1 MQGNH
6 SSTNFSKTS
15 NKPLSARTRRPAGL
29 FHYMGVAV
37 LALLGACG
45 GGGGGSSNLV
55 SNNLSITNL
64 ADSSVAENVAYISSA
79 PSVSGAIGPLTYTLG
94 GTDSALFTVN
104 ASTGVV
110 SMVARN
116 FESPADSGLNNIYDY
131 TLIATDAN
139 SNITSK
145 AVAVTVTDAVEGPAL
160 APAAQLAN
168 TCVSPAQNTSEKLGT
183 ANDEKAWVRSF
194 VDERYLWYRDVP
206 SVDAS
211 QYASAAA
218 YFDVLK
224 TPAKNSAGGD
234 LDRFHWSLTKE
245 EYEQYTN
252 GISVDYGI
260 SWSRVANSRP
270 RSYVVYD
277 VEPQSPAGKAGIRRG
292 DRLMKVDGID
302 FINGADVT
310 GINNGVFPQDQ
321 VQHTLELQR
330 GTSTLAFTLQ
340 AGQYATTPVRDAKV
354 INDNGTKVAYLYFD
368 SFIAKSEDALITAFN
383 DFKTQGAEELIIDM
397 RYNGGGLLFISSQ
410 LAYMIAGPGAS
421 SGKIFNKQVFNDKRS
436 SENYSYGFL
445 PYALTPSYYYDYT
458 RPLPSLD
465 LKRVTLL
472 VGQGTASASEAV
484 INSLKGIDVGVNLI
498 GSTTYGKPYGF
509 TPKGNCGRYYY
520 AVEFKGENH
529 KGFSAFD
536 TGFAPNC
543 SVRDDLNFQ
552 LGDVS
557 EPRLA
562 EALQYLKSG
571 QCTAAPVASIK
582 AMGSPE
588 RLPDVVDPK
597 RARAMMIP
605 TKVYR

>member
-1 MQGNH
+1 MFVLGQFVTFYLIIFIYSIIITKMACAEYWTLAATWPWAKQTGRCHADLGFILLVSYCAYRPSVYHANSVLSAKKQSMQGNH
-6 SSTNFSKTS
+6 SSKSLSKTF
-15 NKPLSARTRRPAGL
+15 NKPFSGRTRRPVWL
-29 FHYMGVAV
+29 VYSLGVII

-45 GGGGGSSNLV
+45 GGSGGSNQV
-55 SNNLSITNL
+55 DTH
-64 ADSSVAENVAYISSA
+64 
-79 PSVSGAIGPLTYTLG
+79 
-94 GTDSALFTVN
+94 
-104 ASTGVV
+104 
-110 SMVARN
+110 
-116 FESPADSGLNNIYDY
+116 
-131 TLIATDAN
+131 
-139 SNITSK
+139 
-145 AVAVTVTDAVEGPAL
+145 L

-168 TCVSPAQNTSEKLGT
+168 TCVSPAQNAGEKLGT
-183 ANDEKAWVRSF
+183 ATDEKAWVRSF
-194 VDERYLWYRDVP
+194 VDERYLWYQDVP
-206 SVDAS
+206 SLDAS

-260 SWSRVANSRP
+260 AWSRVANSPP

-302 FINGADVT
+302 FMNGADVT
-310 GINNGVFPQDQ
+310 GLNNGVFPPDS
-321 VQHTLELQR
+321 VQHALELQR
-330 GTSTLAFTLQ
+330 GTSTLSFTLQ

-368 SFIAKSEDALITAFN
+368 SFIAKSEDALIAAFN
-383 DFKTQGAEELIIDM
+383 DFKTQGAKELIIDM

-410 LAYMIAGPGAS
+410 LAYMIAGSSAS
-421 SGKIFNKQVFNDKRS
+421 SGKTFNKLVYNDKRS
-436 SENYSYGFL
+436 KENELSKFI
-445 PYALTPSYYYDYT
+445 PYALTTDYRYDYS
-458 RPLPSLD
+458 RPLPDLK

-472 VGQGTASASEAV
+472 VGHGTASASEAV
-484 INSLKGIDVGVNLI
+484 INGLRGIDVIVNLI

-509 TPKGNCGRYYY
+509 TPQGNCGRYYF

-536 TGFAPNC
+536 TGFAPIC

-552 LGDVS
+552 LGDVA

-562 EALQYLKSG
+562 EALQFLKSG
-571 QCTAAPVASIK
+571 QCTTAPVASIK

-588 RLPDVVDPK
+588 LLPYVVDPK

-605 TKVYR
+605 TKVYP

>member
-1 MQGNH
+1 
-6 SSTNFSKTS
+6 
-15 NKPLSARTRRPAGL
+15 
-29 FHYMGVAV
+29 MGVAI

-55 SNNLSITNL
+55 SANLAITNL
-64 ADSSVAENVAYISSA
+64 ADSSVAENVAYTSA
-79 PSVSGAIGPLTYTLG
+79 TPSVSGAIGALTYTLG
-94 GTDSALFTVN
+94 GADSALFMVN

-116 FESPADSGLNNIYDY
+116 FESPADAGLNNIYNY

-139 SNITSK
+139 SNTTSK
-145 AVAVTVTDAVEGPAL
+145 TVAVTVTDVLEVSTL

-168 TCVSPAQNTSEKLGT
+168 TCVSPAQNTVEKLGT
-183 ANDEKAWVRSF
+183 ASDEKAWVRSF
-194 VDERYLWYRDVP
+194 VDERYLWYQDVP
-206 SVDAS
+206 NLDAS
-211 QYASAAA
+211 QYTSAAA

-224 TPAKNSAGGD
+224 TPAKNSAGGN
-234 LDRFHWSLTKE
+234 LDRFHWSETKE
-245 EYEQYTN
+245 EYDQYTN

-260 SWSRVANSRP
+260 SWSRIANSPP
-270 RSYVVYD
+270 RSSIVYD

-310 GINNGVFPQDQ
+310 GINNGIFPKDG

-340 AGQYATTPVRDAKV
+340 AGPYATTPVRDAKV

-368 SFIAKSEDALITAFN
+368 SFIAKSEDALITAFK
-383 DFKTQGAEELIIDM
+383 DFETQGAEELIIDM
-397 RYNGGGLLFISSQ
+397 RYNGGGLLYISSQ
-410 LAYMIAGPGAS
+410 LAYMIAGPSAS
-421 SGKIFNKQVFNDKRS
+421 NGKTFNKLVYNDKRS
-436 SENYSYGFL
+436 SRNYTYEFFR
-445 PYALTPSYYYDYT
+445 YALDTSYNDDIS
-458 RPLPSLD
+458 RPLPSLN
-465 LKRVTLL
+465 LKAVTLL
-472 VGQGTASASEAV
+472 VDYRTASASEAV
-484 INSLKGIDVGVNLI
+484 INGLRGIDVRVNLI

-509 TPKGNCGRYYY
+509 TPQYNCGRYYY

-552 LGDVS
+552 LGDLA

-562 EALQYLKSG
+562 EALQYMKSG
-571 QCTAAPVASIK
+571 ICTTAPVASIK

-588 RLPDVVDPK
+588 QLPYVVDPK
-597 RARAMMIP
+597 RVRAMMIP
-605 TKVYR
+605 AKVYR